1 MNKLYLI
8 KKNEIDL
15 ITNRDNLNIILKY
28 LKSKYPLKREELIE
42 IENIGIKKYREAY
55 QDILELVNIEQNIN
69 HLDSDFNDYHNS
81 ISKLIFAI
89 IILLL
94 VSIFFLNTLFNFFA
108 IMNLSFLWKV
118 VSIILVGGINL
129 YLAIEKYDDIRYK
142 NKSFNEY
149 KNTRNILI
157 NEFKKKYEKV
167 LENIAWFE
175 LQSDYLVREVQTDIN
190 NYQTKSE
197 NMTEREEVLPN
208 ELTESNTK
216 SFVKTYKKR

>member
-15 ITNRDNLNIILKY
+15 ITNRDNFNIILKY

-42 IENIGIKKYREAY
+42 IENIGVKKYREAY

-108 IMNLSFLWKV
+108 IMNLSFLWKI
-118 VSIILVGGINL
+118 VSVILVGGINL
-129 YLAIEKYDDIRYK
+129 YLAIEKYVDIRYK
-142 NKSFNEY
+142 NKSFNKY

-175 LQSDYLVREVQTDIN
+175 LQSDYLVRKVQTDIN
-190 NYQTKSE
+190 NYQTKSG
-197 NMTEREEVLPN
+197 NMTEREEVLPD

-216 SFVKTYKKR
+216 SFIKTYKKR

>member
-69 HLDSDFNDYHNS
+69 QLDLHFSGYHDNML
-81 ISKLIFAI
+81 KLIFTI
-89 IILLL
+89 VILFL
-94 VSIFFLNTLFNFFA
+94 VSILFLNTLFNFFA

-118 VSIILVGGINL
+118 VSIILVGGINIH
-129 YLAIEKYDDIRYK
+129 LAIEKYDDIRYK
-142 NKSFNEY
+142 NKSFNKY
-149 KNTRNILI
+149 KNTRNILV

-167 LENIAWFE
+167 LENITWFE

-197 NMTEREEVLPN
+197 NMTEIEEVLPN

>member
-15 ITNRDNLNIILKY
+15 ITNRDNFNIILKY

-42 IENIGIKKYREAY
+42 IENIGVKKYREAY

-94 VSIFFLNTLFNFFA
+94 VSIFFLNTLFKFFT

-142 NKSFNEY
+142 NKSFNKY

-197 NMTEREEVLPN
+197 NMTEIEEVLPN

-216 SFVKTYKKR
+216 SFIKTYKKR

>member
-15 ITNRDNLNIILKY
+15 ITNRDNFNIILKY

-42 IENIGIKKYREAY
+42 IENIGVKKYREAY

-94 VSIFFLNTLFNFFA
+94 VSIFFLNTLFKFFT

-142 NKSFNEY
+142 NKSFNKY

-175 LQSDYLVREVQTDIN
+175 LQSDYLVRKVQTDIN

>member
-15 ITNRDNLNIILKY
+15 ITNRDNFNIIIKY
-28 LKSKYPLKREELIE
+28 LKSKYPLKREELTE
-42 IENIGIKKYREAY
+42 IENIGVKKYREAY

-69 HLDSDFNDYHNS
+69 QLDLHFNGYHDNML
-81 ISKLIFAI
+81 KLIFAI
-89 IILLL
+89 VILFL
-94 VSIFFLNTLFNFFA
+94 VSILFLNTLFNFFA
-108 IMNLSFLWKV
+108 IINLSFLWKV
-118 VSIILVGGINL
+118 VSIILVGGVNIH
-129 YLAIEKYDDIRYK
+129 LAIEKYDDIRYK
-142 NKSFNEY
+142 NKSFNKY

-208 ELTESNTK
+208 ELTESSTK
-216 SFVKTYKKR
+216 SFIKTYKKR

>member
-15 ITNRDNLNIILKY
+15 ITNRDNFNIILKY

-42 IENIGIKKYREAY
+42 IENIGVKKYREAY

-108 IMNLSFLWKV
+108 IMNISFLWKI

-142 NKSFNEY
+142 NKSFNKY

-197 NMTEREEVLPN
+197 NMTEIEEVLPN